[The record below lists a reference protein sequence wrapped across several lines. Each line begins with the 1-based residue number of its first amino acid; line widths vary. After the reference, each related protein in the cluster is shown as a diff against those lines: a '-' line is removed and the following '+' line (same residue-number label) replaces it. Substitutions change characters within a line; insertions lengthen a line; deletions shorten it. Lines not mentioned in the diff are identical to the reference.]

1 MTTTALASIKDI
13 NRLKREIKDV
23 ERRLNGVRNNIDYNS
38 LNERLAALHISMKI
52 EAESLVSSLTTT
64 IELST
69 F

>member
-1 MTTTALASIKDI
+1 MTTTALASIRDI